1 MATHDMGL
9 WLTLLNLLAVLVSC
23 VLAVPAGVFVLQVVV
38 AVLSRSA
45 QPRINAV
52 AAEADVARKEPRL
65 AVVMPAHNEAQGIT
79 PAIHSVLS
87 QLKPGDRLVVVADNC
102 SDNTATVAAS
112 AGAEVIERFDTHL
125 RGKGYALDF
134 GVRHLGVGDPPD
146 VVVIVD
152 ADCEVAPG
160 ALQALARTSAQRGRP
175 VQALYL
181 MHSPS
186 GAGLKTRIAE
196 FAWVVKN
203 QVRPLGFARLGWPCQ
218 LMGTGMAFPWE
229 LIRHAPLASG
239 HIVEDMQL
247 GLDLAGAGSPPL
259 FLPCAG
265 VRSQFPS
272 QAEGTVS
279 QRTRWEHGHLSVIAA
294 HAPRLLW
301 QAISRGQGV
310 LLAMALDLC
319 VPPLA
324 SLVLALAAWSVLAG
338 LLWMLSGL
346 AGPAWLAWS
355 AFAWLGLGVGLS
367 WWGFARHVVSGA
379 ELLSVPAYVLGKLPI
394 YWRLLLKKG
403 QVEWVRTQRDPSSS
417 SPSTPSPAAR
427 PDTPPSGPRSPD
439 AP

>member
-1 MATHDMGL
+1 MLGGGMGL
-9 WLTLLNLLAVLVSC
+9 WLGLLNLLATLVSL
-23 VLAVPAGVFVLQVVV
+23 VLAVPVGVFVLQVL
-38 AVLSRSA
+38 AATLSRANQS
-45 QPRINAV
+45 RINEV
-52 AAEADVARKEPRL
+52 EPTSASALNL
-65 AVVMPAHNEAQGIT
+65 AVVMPAHNEALGIT
-79 PAIHSVLS
+79 TAIRSVLP
-87 QLKPGDRLVVVADNC
+87 QLNPGDRLVVVADNC
-102 SDNTATVAAS
+102 SDDTAAVAAA

-134 GVRHLGVGDPPD
+134 GVRHLGAAERPPG

-160 ALQALARTSAQRGRP
+160 ALQTLALTSARRGRP

-181 MHSPS
+181 MHSPPQ
-186 GAGLKTRIAE
+186 AGLKTRIAE

-203 QVRPLGFARLGWPCQ
+203 HVRPLGFARLGWPCQ

-229 LIRHAPLASG
+229 LICHAPLASG

-259 FLPCAG
+259 FLPATR
-265 VRSQFPS
+265 VNSQFPS
-272 QAEGTVS
+272 QAEGTVT
-279 QRTRWEHGHLSVIAA
+279 QRTRWEHGHLSVIRA

-301 QAISRGQGV
+301 QAVTRGQGV

-324 SLVLALAAWSVLAG
+324 SLVLALGAWSVFSG
-338 LLWMLSGL
+338 LLWALAGL
-346 AGPAWLAWS
+346 AGPACLAWS
-355 AFAWLGLGVGLS
+355 SFTWLAIGVGLS

-403 QVEWVRTQRDPSSS
+403 QVEWVRTKRDPSAAAE
-417 SPSTPSPAAR
+417 PPSPRRADAGE
-427 PDTPPSGPRSPD
+427 PPPD